1 MVGERFRIACLILLL
16 LANSA
21 MAQSSAPL
29 ANAVEQKDRAKI
41 DDLLKQRADVNAPQ
55 SDGMTALHWAAYH
68 DDPHTAALLIKA
80 GANVK
85 AANRYGVAP
94 LSLACTN
101 GNTEIVEMLLSAGAD
116 PNTAQSGGETALMIA
131 ARTGKPGPVKA
142 LLASGA
148 DVNAKDR
155 KGQTALMW
163 AAAEGHADVVSA
175 LLAAKA
181 DFKTPL
187 PSGFT
192 PLLFAAR
199 EGRLEVARVLLKA
212 GADANEA
219 IKAKRAVPRGPA
231 QGTSALLLAVENGHF
246 ELAIALVKAGAD
258 PNDQRSG
265 CAPLHMISWVRKP
278 NRGDSEDGDPPPI
291 GSGKLTSLEFV
302 KQLVALGAKVNL
314 AQKQGVTGRGILA
327 RVGATPLIAAAST
340 SDVALVRTLL
350 DLGGDPKLT
359 NADGTTP
366 LLAATGVGVGAP
378 EEAAGSEDEALEVVE
393 ILVKLGADVN
403 AVDKNGENAMHGA
416 AYRNHPKVVQLLA
429 DKGAKIEVWN
439 RTNKAGLTP
448 LVIAEGHRPGLNFR
462 PSPPTVAAFH
472 RVMLAA
478 GVTPPKSRPP
488 PVNLLKSPYDGEQR
502 KSNSRG
508 PSFGDPKSPKQPP

>member
-1 MVGERFRIACLILLL
+1 VLFLLL
-16 LANSA
+16 LLGSSA
-21 MAQSSAPL
+21 LAQSNALL
-29 ANAVEQKDRAKI
+29 ADTAERMDRAKI
-41 DDLLKQRADVNAPQ
+41 GDLLKQGGDVNAAQ
-55 SDGMTALHWAAYH
+55 ADGMTALHWAVYH
-68 DDPHTAALLIKA
+68 DDPKTTALLIQA
-80 GANVK
+80 GANAK
-85 AANRYGVAP
+85 AANRYGVTP

-101 GNTEIVEMLLSAGAD
+101 GNTEIVEMLLKAGAD
-116 PNTAQSGGETALMIA
+116 PHTTLAGGESALMTA
-131 ARTGKPGPVKA
+131 VRTGKLGPVKA
-142 LLASGA
+142 LIARGA

-163 AAAEGHADVVSA
+163 AAAEGHAQVASA

-181 DFKTPL
+181 DLATPL

-199 EGRLEVARVLLKA
+199 EGRLEVVQVLLKA
-212 GADANEA
+212 GADANQA
-219 IKAKRAVPRGPA
+219 IRAKRAVPRGPR
-231 QGTSALLLAVENGHF
+231 QGTSALCLAVENGHF

-258 PNDQRSG
+258 PNDQRCG

-291 GSGKLTSLEFV
+291 GSGKLTSIQFV
-302 KQLVALGAKVNL
+302 KQLVALGGDVNL
-314 AQKQGVTGRGILA
+314 AQKEGVPGRGILG

-350 DLGGDPKLT
+350 DLGADPKLT

-366 LLAATGVGVGAP
+366 LLAAAGVGVGAP
-378 EEAAGSEDEALEVVE
+378 EEAAGSEAEALEVVE
-393 ILVKLGADVN
+393 MLWKLGADVN

-429 DKGAKIEVWN
+429 DQGAKIEVWN
-439 RTNKAGLTP
+439 RPNKTGLTP

-478 GVTPPKSRPP
+478 GVTPPKSRPLP
-488 PVNLLKSPYDGEQR
+488 ANLLKSQYGSESKAPR
-502 KSNSRG
+502 
-508 PSFGDPKSPKQPP
+508 P